1 MKMMEVLEKV
11 LDSSAEKIDYNAV
24 KWEDMERKLL
34 IVDADS
40 VAPIMEDKDLFGKFL
55 AIIDEFSDDEEYYDE
70 YTLYEFSSFD
80 VIITGDCIH

>member
-1 MKMMEVLEKV
+1 MLEKLMKV
-11 LDSSAEKIDYNAV
+11 LDSSAEKIDYDAIQ
-24 KWEDMERKLL
+24 WEGMERKLL

-55 AIIDEFSDDEEYYDE
+55 DIVEEFSNDEEYFDE

-80 VIITGDCIH
+80 VIIVGDCIH

>member
-1 MKMMEVLEKV
+1 MKV
-11 LDSSAEKIDYNAV
+11 LDSSAEKIDYDAIQ
-24 KWEDMERKLL
+24 WEEMERKLL

-55 AIIDEFSDDEEYYDE
+55 DIVEEFSDDEEYFDE

-80 VIITGDCIH
+80 VIIVGDCIH

>member
-1 MKMMEVLEKV
+1 MLEKLMKV
-11 LDSSAEKIDYNAV
+11 LDSSAEKIDYDAIQ
-24 KWEDMERKLL
+24 WEEMERKLL

-55 AIIDEFSDDEEYYDE
+55 DIVEEFSDDKEYFDE

-80 VIITGDCIH
+80 VIIMGDCIH

>member
-1 MKMMEVLEKV
+1 MLEKLMKV
-11 LDSSAEKIDYNAV
+11 LDSSAEKIDYDAIQ
-24 KWEDMERKLL
+24 WEGMERKLL

-55 AIIDEFSDDEEYYDE
+55 DIVEEFSDDEEYFDE

-80 VIITGDCIH
+80 VIIVGDCIH

>member
-1 MKMMEVLEKV
+1 MLEKLMKV
-11 LDSSAEKIDYNAV
+11 LDSSAEKIDYDAIQ
-24 KWEDMERKLL
+24 WEEMERKLL

-55 AIIDEFSDDEEYYDE
+55 DIVEEFSDDEEYFDE

-80 VIITGDCIH
+80 VIIVGDCIH

>member
-1 MKMMEVLEKV
+1 MLEKLMKV
-11 LDSSAEKIDYNAV
+11 LDSSAEKIDYDAIR
-24 KWEDMERKLL
+24 WEGMERKLL

-55 AIIDEFSDDEEYYDE
+55 DIVEEFSDDEEYFDE

-80 VIITGDCIH
+80 VIIVGDCIH